1 VPAAAV
7 IPAPIAYI
15 KVVVVKKLVV
25 GSRRAEVGPNAFGTG
40 LFVRVFCQRQA
51 GALRRVSVC
60 AGRFTLKKLECS
72 KQALTLEYS
81 CME

>member
-1 VPAAAV
+1 MPAAAV

-25 GSRRAEVGPNAFGTG
+25 GSQQPWIGVLCVVLIYE
-40 LFVRVFCQRQA
+40 LCFCWRFR
-51 GALRRVSVC
+51 GALNRVSLD
-60 AGRFTLKKLECS
+60 ASRFTLKKLECS
-72 KQALTLEYS
+72 KQAVTPEYS